1 MSETPEVMYPEGT
14 YAIKNLQTERY
25 DLIELGECKPSDI
38 DLDENQE
45 IWRVLNGRW
54 EPRLEPTRQEEVLLE
69 IRAFA
74 ERIIELT
81 DELF

>member
-1 MSETPEVMYPEGT
+1 MDDIPEGT
-14 YAIKNLQTERY
+14 YAIKDLQTGRY
-25 DLIELGECKPSDI
+25 DLVPLGECKPSDI
-38 DLDENQE
+38 DLSDTQE
-45 IWRVLNGRW
+45 IWLMMNGEW